1 MPNLSLQKSLVL
13 IASMLILS
21 VAASAMG
28 ARPGTGNP
36 IESEPVS
43 CERWDDVDEAF
54 IPIADCTERTVIG
67 YSEGNHELN
76 FTVIRPWGAKSKKGH
91 KIPKNGYPVIVW
103 ANGWGWNN
111 NAGETTT
118 DGYKPGLVEWALSGD
133 YIVVAANA
141 WSVQESDVL
150 QSLQWI
156 VDQNEVP
163 ESDYYRKINT
173 NKIGLAGHS
182 QGGGA
187 TIKAGGDGATIK
199 AGGDGEEVPLSI
211 TATIAMNPYG
221 PAWVD
226 PGNQD
231 GPMLILGG
239 QLDSTT
245 PPESYD
251 AIWEAVADNGIGGI
265 NAVLLGCTHN
275 SDAWGVDSYPGGAT
289 LDNDE
294 ASKINFVKYQKVTE
308 YWWDY
313 FLNDNQGSLDFL
325 DEELSKTDEWDAE
338 YALDELLP

>member
-28 ARPGTGNP
+28 ARPGAVNP

-54 IPIADCTERTVIG
+54 IPIADCTERTVTG

-118 DGYKPGLVEWALSGD
+118 DGYKPGLVEWVLSGD
-133 YIVVAANA
+133 FIVVAANA

-187 TIKAGGDGATIK
+187 TIKAGGDGATIS
-199 AGGDGEEVPLSI
+199 DGEEVPLSI

-226 PGNQD
+226 PGNQN

-239 QLDSTT
+239 YFDSTT
-245 PPESYD
+245 PPESYE
-251 AIWEAVADNGIGGI
+251 AVWEAVAANGIGGI
-265 NAVLLGCTHN
+265 NAVLLEGTHN
-275 SDAWGVDSYPGGAT
+275 SEAWGVDPYPFGAT
-289 LDNDE
+289 LSNEE
-294 ASKINFVKYQKVTE
+294 ASKINFVKYQYITE
-308 YWWDY
+308 LWWDH
-313 FLNDNQGSLDFL
+313 FLNDNSNSIVDLFM
-325 DEELSKTDEWDAE
+325 EFSDEWETE
-338 YALDELLP
+338 YACDWLAP